1 MTLFDTYAII
11 SNCAGMFSAKFAMQT
26 GLANREGRS
35 VLEELATSEKVTGL
49 KQTRRAIAA
58 GHAARVYLA
67 CDADPR
73 LVEPVRAG
81 CQLARIP
88 TVTEFT
94 MAQLGRVCGI
104 EVGCAAAT
112 VLAK

>member
-1 MTLFDTYAII
+1 ML
-11 SNCAGMFSAKFAMQT
+11 SV
-26 GLANREGRS
+26 LANREGHS
-35 VLEELATSEKVTGL
+35 VLEELMTKEKVTGL

-58 GHAARVYLA
+58 GRARQVYLA

-73 LVEPVRAG
+73 LTEPIRVG
-81 CQLARIP
+81 CQAAQIP

-94 MAQLGRVCGI
+94 MAQLGKVCGI
-104 EVGCAAAT
+104 DVGCAAAT